1 MMQFEKSVNI
11 EKFKVWLDE
20 LRARHFH
27 DDICLV
33 LDNLSVHRSHA
44 AIDRI
49 DELGFEY
56 VFTPAYCPDAN
67 PIESVFSIFKGRLKK
82 KRIAS
87 IIHGERLE
95 LPQAIERIW
104 MQLEKEKIK
113 NCIVHVLKFLSI
125 YEMPF
130 NFLFI
135 IIILNIINNCLN
147 W

>member
-67 PIESVFSIFKGRLKK
+67 PIESVFSMFKARLRKE
-82 KRIAS
+82 RIAC
-87 IIHGERLE
+87 ILHEKTYLV
-95 LPQAIERIW
+95 PQAIERIW
-104 MQLEKEKIK
+104 LHIEAQKIK
-113 NCIVHVLKFLSI
+113 NCIIHVLKFL
-125 YEMPF
+125 
-130 NFLFI
+130 NL
-135 IIILNIINNCLN
+135 
-147 W
+147 